1 MKRWQKKEK
10 NDSNLLRGRTRPRS
24 GGLWFAP
31 GDVTTNEFLID
42 CKTTEGKSFAITQ
55 KIWEKIYSEALRCK
69 KLPALSIQLG
79 DGKEVVV
86 LDKNDF
92 VAFFQEKN

>member
-1 MKRWQKKEK
+1 MKRWEKKEHK
-10 NDSNLLRGRTRPRS
+10 DKSLLGGKLRPRS

-31 GDVTTNEFLID
+31 GDVTTKDFLID
-42 CKTTEGKSFAITQ
+42 CKTTEHKGFTVTE
-55 KIWEKIYSEALRCK
+55 KIWEKIYTEAIGCR
-69 KLPALSIQLG
+69 KLPCLSIQLG

-92 VAFFQEKN
+92 FSFFQEK